1 MAYDKD
7 IIQEVLYVLYL
18 QCRSTLRRT
27 VDDQPCL
34 FIPNQAYSAPVLAYA
49 QFQLFMLPLFL
60 IANMCIGYGIR
71 YGYKATDQLGYTLIF
86 SKCLEILISLGVA
99 YLFLKEVPTWKNW
112 AGIGIIAL
120 GIFLVKQK

>member
-1 MAYDKD
+1 MY
-7 IIQEVLYVLYL
+7 YL
-18 QCRSTLRRT
+18 
-27 VDDQPCL
+27 
-34 FIPNQAYSAPVLAYA
+34 YSAGLLFGGLSIINLVFSYQAKHIQHLFWPTL
-49 QFQLFMLPLFL
+49 QFQLVMLPLFL

-71 YGYKATDQLGYTLIF
+71 YGFKATDQLGFTLIF

-99 YLFLKEVPTWKNW
+99 YVFLKEVPTWKNW

>member
-1 MAYDKD
+1 MFYIYSVGLLFGGLS
-7 IIQEVLYVLYL
+7 IINLVFSYQTKHI
-18 QCRSTLRRT
+18 QHTFWPTL
-27 VDDQPCL
+27 
-34 FIPNQAYSAPVLAYA
+34 

-120 GIFLVKQK
+120 GIILVKQK